1 MRLAGLI
8 VALPILVLLTGADVP
23 SRPPVGSP
31 ELAFLGPSS
40 VGLRTLQVVNHSAVD
55 PLASTETGRVV
66 RSNRVLPLSIW
77 YPAKVAADGPIEPYQ
92 AALVSEP
99 PRPPT
104 AFHIPALAIRGA
116 EPLGGGYPV
125 VLVSHGYGNDPVMLS
140 WLTENLASKGYVVV
154 AIGHNDPP
162 ITQSA
167 KVPAAFLQRP
177 LDIAFVL
184 HQIRGGLLGK
194 LADPQRIALVGY
206 SMGGSGVL
214 TVAGARLNPKSPV
227 MKSFPGALADRY
239 VAQGAGVADL
249 SGGAVKAVVAISPAG
264 GAPWDVWGDGIAAVR
279 TPLMVIGGDA
289 DRTVGFEHGPATLF
303 TGAVHSDRY
312 LLVFHGGGHSIGVD
326 PAPPEMRANLWD
338 LDWFEDPIWRK
349 DRVNAISLH
358 FITAFLDLH
367 VKGDP
372 SRAAYLDVPQPESD
386 GAAWVGAASPYAAVS
401 QGGSNPTWKGFV
413 RDHQNGLTLRH
424 RAAAP

>member
-1 MRLAGLI
+1 MRIAVLLS
-8 VALPILVLLTGADVP
+8 ALPILLLLTAADVP

-40 VGLRTLQVVNHSAVD
+40 VGLRTVQVENQAAVD
-55 PLASTETGRVV
+55 PLASTEAGHVV
-66 RSNRVLPLSIW
+66 RSDRMLPLSIW
-77 YPAKVAADGPIEPYQ
+77 YPAKIGANKPTEPYH

-104 AFHIPALAIRGA
+104 MFHIPALAVRNA
-116 EPLGGGYPV
+116 EPMGGGYPV
-125 VLVSHGYGNDPVMLS
+125 VVVSHGYNNDPVMLS

-162 ITQSA
+162 ITDSA
-167 KVPAAFLQRP
+167 KTPAAFLQRP
-177 LDIAFVL
+177 LDIAFVI
-184 HQIRGGLLGK
+184 HQIRGGLLGP
-194 LADPQRIALVGY
+194 LADPKRIALVGY

-214 TVAGARLNPKSPV
+214 TVAGARLNPQSPV
-227 MKSFPGALADRY
+227 MKSFPSVLMDRY
-239 VAQGAGVADL
+239 IAHGAGVSDL
-249 SGGAVKAVVAISPAG
+249 GGGDLKAVVAISPAG
-264 GAPWDVWGDGIAAVR
+264 GAPWQVWGDGVAAVH

-289 DRTVGFEHGPATLF
+289 DRTVGFEHGPAALF
-303 TGAVHSDRY
+303 ASAVHSDRY
-312 LLVFHGGGHSIGVD
+312 MLVFRGGGHSIGVD
-326 PAPPEMRANLWD
+326 PAPPEMQANLWD

-367 VKGDP
+367 LKGEAQ
-372 SRAAYLDVPQPESD
+372 RVAYLDVPKPESD
-386 GAAWVGAASPYAAVS
+386 GAAWTGAASPYAVVS

-413 RDHQNGLTLRH
+413 RDHQNGLILRH
-424 RAAAP
+424 LAATP